1 MSLRTSLD
9 LSKPLED
16 PQDLLKPLQF
26 PLGPLGPLEFQVN
39 QLRSIKNPL
48 RTHKTLLR
56 PSVLLDVPQDSL
68 MLLRIS

>member
-26 PLGPLGPLEFQVN
+26 PLGPLGPLE
-39 QLRSIKNPL
+39 SIKNLL
-48 RTHKTLLR
+48 RTHKTL
-56 PSVLLDVPQDSL
+56 
-68 MLLRIS
+68 